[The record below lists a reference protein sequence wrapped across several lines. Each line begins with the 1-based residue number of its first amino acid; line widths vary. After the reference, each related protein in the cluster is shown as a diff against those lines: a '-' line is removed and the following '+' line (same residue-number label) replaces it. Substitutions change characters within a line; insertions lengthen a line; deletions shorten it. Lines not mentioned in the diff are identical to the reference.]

1 MSSFVTQIAG
11 LIIVVISLAFALG
24 VFFLSLPEEK
34 LRGDQPSRSVPE
46 AAAPVPPR
54 TRDHVHRT
62 AAKPAETNRNKHNAA
77 VRIIPHGG
85 CFTQNIY

>member
-11 LIIVVISLAFALG
+11 AIIVVISLAFALG

-34 LRGDQPSRSVPE
+34 PRGVE
-46 AAAPVPPR
+46 AAAQASPR

-62 AAKPAETNRNKHNAA
+62 AAKPADKKE
-77 VRIIPHGG
+77 GES
-85 CFTQNIY
+85 

>member
-11 LIIVVISLAFALG
+11 AIIVVISLAFALS

-34 LRGDQPSRSVPE
+34 PRGVPEE
-46 AAAPVPPR
+46 AAAQASPR

-62 AAKPAETNRNKHNAA
+62 AAKPADKKE
-77 VRIIPHGG
+77 GES
-85 CFTQNIY
+85 

>member
-11 LIIVVISLAFALG
+11 AIIVVISLAFALS

-34 LRGDQPSRSVPE
+34 PRGVPE
-46 AAAPVPPR
+46 ASPR

-62 AAKPAETNRNKHNAA
+62 AAKPADKKE
-77 VRIIPHGG
+77 GG
-85 CFTQNIY
+85 S

>member
-11 LIIVVISLAFALG
+11 AIIVVISLAFALG

-34 LRGDQPSRSVPE
+34 PRGVPE
-46 AAAPVPPR
+46 AAQASPR

-62 AAKPAETNRNKHNAA
+62 AAKPADKKE
-77 VRIIPHGG
+77 GES
-85 CFTQNIY
+85 

>member
-11 LIIVVISLAFALG
+11 AIIVVISLAFALS

-34 LRGDQPSRSVPE
+34 PRGVPE
-46 AAAPVPPR
+46 AAAQASPR

-62 AAKPAETNRNKHNAA
+62 AAKPTDKKE
-77 VRIIPHGG
+77 GES
-85 CFTQNIY
+85 

>member
-11 LIIVVISLAFALG
+11 AIIVVIGLAFALG

-34 LRGDQPSRSVPE
+34 PHGDPPAHGVPE
-46 AAAPVPPR
+46 AAAQVSPR

-62 AAKPAETNRNKHNAA
+62 AAKPADKKE
-77 VRIIPHGG
+77 GES
-85 CFTQNIY
+85 